1 MATLAN
7 AIVKLIADTAGFESD
22 MQSAIAQ
29 SSKTGKEMQKI
40 GGQMQS
46 MGAGMTAGVTAPIVA
61 AGFAAT
67 QVASDFEETLS
78 KTNVVFGEN
87 ANAIFE
93 WGQDSA
99 SAMGMSTQE
108 ALGAAAT
115 YGNLMTSM
123 GMTQEQSAQM
133 STSLVGLAGDLA
145 SFNNMNPA
153 EVLDKLRAGLTG
165 ETEPLK
171 QLGVN
176 MNQAALEAKAMEMGL
191 LSVDTT
197 NKKYI
202 DTLAEMNKAKE
213 AVNKIIT
220 EGGTGTKEYQ
230 DALTKLGDATVA
242 YEDAMAGAAQ
252 PMDAA
257 TKAQAAYALIMEQT
271 ANAQGD
277 FARTSDGLANQ
288 QRIVQASFMDM
299 AATLGRELLP
309 IGLEIVKFLN
319 ELMMKFQQLSPEQR
333 KAILIFAG
341 IAAAIGPI
349 LVVVGTIVSAIG
361 TLMPVFTAIGGAIA
375 AISAPV
381 WGIAAAVIAVIALIA
396 LAWTNDWGGI
406 QGKTAAVWEW
416 LQTTAGTVMQF
427 LQDLFGGKLGWLSEL
442 WANTWNSVVAVFDWI
457 VAQFKL
463 YFQLIS
469 AVFDGD
475 WRKVGEILRQM
486 WDNTF
491 TMLKTVFGNGLKNL
505 MIILVDFPK
514 NVFEFF
520 KKVNWSELGKNILL
534 GIVNGLNASVKFVID
549 SAQAIGQAILDVFK
563 GFFGIQSPSKLMK
576 MQVGYQL
583 SAGIAEGIGAGADAL
598 LPAGVNAVNGK
609 LGSFGAAGGRGGLG
623 GVVINVN
630 VNGSGMNDQEL
641 GRKIG
646 QSVRLAL
653 RQEGL
658 V

>member
-7 AIVKLIADTAGFESD
+7 AIVKLIADTAGFDAD
-22 MQSAIAQ
+22 MQAAISQSA
-29 SSKTGKEMQKI
+29 KTGKEMQKV

-78 KTNVVFGEN
+78 KTNVVFGDSS
-87 ANAIFE
+87 NAIME
-93 WGQDSA
+93 WGMDSA

-123 GMTQEQSAQM
+123 GMTQEKSAGM
-133 STSLVGLAGDLA
+133 STGLVGLAADLA
-145 SFNNMNPA
+145 SFNNMNPT

-165 ETEPLK
+165 EAEPLK

-176 MNQAALEAKAMEMGL
+176 INQSMLQAKAMQMGL
-191 LSVDTT
+191 VELDTS
-197 NKKYI
+197 NQKYI
-202 DTLAEMNKAKE
+202 DTLADYKDAEAEAQKAL
-213 AVNKIIT
+213 ADH
-220 EGGTGTKEYQ
+220 GDQSKEYL
-230 DALTKLGDATVA
+230 DAVAKSDEAFTK
-242 YEDAMAGAAQ
+242 YEDAMDAAYM

-257 TKAQAAYALIMEQT
+257 AKAQAAYALIMEQT
-271 ANAQGD
+271 SNAQGD

-288 QRIVQASFMDM
+288 QRIAQATFMDL

-319 ELMMKFQQLSPEQR
+319 DLMAKFQQLSPEQR

-341 IAAAIGPI
+341 IAAAIGPV

-375 AISAPV
+375 AVTLPV
-381 WGIAAAVIAVIALIA
+381 WGIAAAVIAVVALIA
-396 LAWTNDWGGI
+396 VAWTQNWGGI
-406 QGKTAAVWEW
+406 QEKTAAVWEW
-416 LQTTAGTVMQF
+416 LKTAAGVVMQF
-427 LQDLFGGKLGWLSEL
+427 FQDLFAGKLGWLSEM
-442 WANTWNSVVAVFDWI
+442 WATTWNSVVAVFDWI

-463 YFQLIS
+463 YVQLIS
-469 AVFDGD
+469 AIFDGD

-486 WDNTF
+486 WDNLWA
-491 TMLKTVFGNGLKNL
+491 MLKTLFENGLKNL
-505 MIILVDFPK
+505 LTLLIDFPK
-514 NVFEFF
+514 SVFDFF
-520 KKVNWSELGKNILL
+520 KKIDWSDLGKNILL
-534 GIVNGLNASVKFVID
+534 GIIGGLRASIGAVLET
-549 SAQAIGQAILDVFK
+549 AQAIGTAIVDVFK
-563 GFFGIQSPSKLMK
+563 GFFGIESPSKLMK

-583 SAGIAEGIGAGADAL
+583 SAGIAEGLGVGADAL
-598 LPAGVNAVNGK
+598 MPNGVRAVNRK
-609 LGSFGAAGGRGGLG
+609 LSGFGGAGSGRGA

-630 VNGSGMNDQEL
+630 VNGNGLNDYEL
-641 GRKIG
+641 ARKIG
-646 QSVRLAL
+646 QSVSLKL
-653 RQEGL
+653 RAEGL